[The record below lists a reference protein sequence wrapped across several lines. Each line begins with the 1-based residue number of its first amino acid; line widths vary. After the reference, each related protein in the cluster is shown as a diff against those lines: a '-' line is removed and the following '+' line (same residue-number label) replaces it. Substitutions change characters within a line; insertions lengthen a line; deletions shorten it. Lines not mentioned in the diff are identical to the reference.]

1 MEERILDKTRELF
14 FRYGLKNV
22 TMDDIA
28 KELGISKKTLYAH
41 FDKKKSI
48 VKKVTENYLACQSEQ
63 SKRLAFDSTDAIHE
77 LIAVIHHVN
86 SIFESMD
93 VRIVHDMQKYFPEA
107 WKIFEEH
114 KQDFIL
120 KMIKDNLQRGIDSGL
135 FRKDI
140 DIEIIARMRME
151 QIILAMNPSVFPTDQ
166 FDIKVVHH
174 QLLLQYVHGVSTTAG
189 RHLIYKYL
197 NKNEE

>member
-1 MEERILDKTRELF
+1 MEERILEKSRELF
-14 FRYGLKNV
+14 FRYGLRNV

-28 KELGISKKTLYAH
+28 KELGISKKTLYNH

-48 VKKVTENYLACQSEQ
+48 VRKVTELYLACQSEQ
-63 SKRLAFDSTDAIHE
+63 SKKLALESNDAIHE
-77 LIAVIHHVN
+77 LIALIHHIN
-86 SIFESMD
+86 STFESLD

-107 WKIFEEH
+107 WELFEEH

-120 KMIKDNLQRGIDSGL
+120 RMIKDNLKRGIETGL
-135 FRKDI
+135 YRNDI

-151 QIILAMNPSVFPTDQ
+151 QIILAMNPSIFPPDQ
-166 FDIKVVHH
+166 FEIKTIHH
-174 QLLLQYVHGVSTTAG
+174 QLLLQYVHGVSTSAG
-189 RHLIYKYL
+189 RQLVNKYL